1 MNACENKLI
10 SVIIPVFNTKE
21 YLERSVQSVLNQ
33 TYPFLEVILVD
44 DGSTDGSG
52 EICDSIA
59 GKDSRIKVIHKA
71 NGGQSDARNC
81 GLDIATGD
89 YIGFVDSDDSV
100 APTMYEVLLD
110 NMIKA
115 DAQISCCGT
124 EQRYPDGDTALFSDD
139 TFLYKVF
146 TKEEALKE
154 FTNNKIITA
163 SLWDK
168 LFDKRIFDGLRLKK
182 GLIFEDFQ
190 IMPYCLLRADMIVY
204 SGQPLYSYNVTAVS
218 TIRGH
223 CSTKLF
229 DIVTV
234 CAELIELY
242 RKECPDGVPAMENH
256 YIDRCLSL
264 YYLSQGLPEWEEKRK
279 ILLKILSS
287 ADRNTVADLYWDN
300 RIKLKLINADPE
312 IYVRLYGMFQ
322 RLKSKIRK

>member
-1 MNACENKLI
+1 MDDKKLI
-10 SVIIPVFNTKE
+10 SVIIPVYNAEKH
-21 YLERSVQSVLNQ
+21 LERSIKSVLDQ
-33 TYPFLEVILVD
+33 TYATLEVILID
-44 DGSTDGSG
+44 DGSTDESG
-52 EICDSIA
+52 RICDA
-59 GKDSRIKVIHKA
+59 FAKKDSRVKVIHKA

-89 YIGFVDSDDSV
+89 YIGFVDADDSV
-100 APTMYEVLLD
+100 ALNIYEVLLD
-110 NMIKA
+110 NMIKE

-124 EQRYPDGDTALFSDD
+124 EQRYPDGGTALFNDD

-154 FTNNKIITA
+154 FTNNRIITA

-182 GLIFEDFQ
+182 GMIFEDFQ

-204 SGQPLYSYNVTAVS
+204 SGKPLYSYNVTAVS

-234 CAELIELY
+234 CAELVELY
-242 RKECPDGVPAMENH
+242 RKECPDGLPAMENH

-264 YYLSQGLPEWEEKRK
+264 YYLSHGLPEWNEKRK

-312 IYVRLYGMFQ
+312 RYVRLYGMFQ
-322 RLKSKIRK
+322 RLKSKIGK